1 MVTELRTIFLR
12 KFMVYYV
19 SYPLKCVF
27 MMQLKVVTFETAS
40 IVGRSRY
47 AAEKKIKIVYT
58 PSSVQFRA
66 HIKKEYT
73 MDPTEETR
81 FNELYQRHL
90 RLLKLQGK
98 SQKTIDAY
106 SRAVRRISDYFD
118 CCPDQLTLEQR
129 ELFFAQLVES
139 HSWRTVKVDRNGL
152 QFFWKH
158 VLKQDWQWIKIVKAP
173 KVRSLPDILTVC
185 EVEQL
190 IGATCKLRYRV
201 FLLATYSMGL
211 RLGETLAL
219 QVGDI
224 DGQRKQIHVRRGKG
238 HKDRFVPLPDL
249 TYQAL
254 RALWCKHRNPCWLFP
269 NAVGSPER
277 ISRATTHMDR
287 GGAQAAM
294 KAVVTQC
301 GIKKKSISTRFAT
314 VLPLTY
320 SNAA

>member
-1 MVTELRTIFLR
+1 MN
-12 KFMVYYV
+12 
-19 SYPLKCVF
+19 
-27 MMQLKVVTFETAS
+27 QAETN
-40 IVGRSRY
+40 
-47 AAEKKIKIVYT
+47 
-58 PSSVQFRA
+58 Q
-66 HIKKEYT
+66 
-73 MDPTEETR
+73 
-81 FNELYQRHL
+81 FNELYQSHL

-106 SRAVRRISDYFD
+106 SRAVRRISEHFD

-129 ELFFAQLVES
+129 EEYFSKLIES
-139 HSWRTVKVDRNGL
+139 HSWSTVKIDRNGL

-158 VLKQDWQWIKIVKAP
+158 VLKRDWQWIQMIKVP
-173 KVRSLPDILTVC
+173 KVHSLPDILTVS
-185 EVEQL
+185 EVEKL
-190 IGATCKLRYRV
+190 IGATRKLRYRV

-224 DGQRKQIHVRRGKG
+224 DGQRKQVHIRRGKG

-249 TYQAL
+249 TYQAF

-269 NAVGSPER
+269 NAIGSPER
-277 ISRATTHMDR
+277 ICRATTHMDR

-301 GIKKKSISTRFAT
+301 GIKKKSRFTPYDT
-314 VLPLTY
+314 VSPPICL
-320 SNAA
+320 SRV

>member
-1 MVTELRTIFLR
+1 MDQTETN
-12 KFMVYYV
+12 
-19 SYPLKCVF
+19 
-27 MMQLKVVTFETAS
+27 
-40 IVGRSRY
+40 
-47 AAEKKIKIVYT
+47 
-58 PSSVQFRA
+58 
-66 HIKKEYT
+66 
-73 MDPTEETR
+73 R
-81 FNELYQRHL
+81 FNELYQRH
-90 RLLKLQGK
+90 RRMLKLQGK

-106 SRAVRRISDYFD
+106 TRAVRRIRDHFD

-129 ELFFAQLVES
+129 EQYFSDLVES
-139 HSWRTVKVDRNGL
+139 HSWSTVKVDRNGL

-158 VLKQDWQWIKIVKAP
+158 VLKRDWQWVNIVKAP
-173 KVRSLPDILTVC
+173 KVHSLPDILTVA
-185 EVEQL
+185 EVEKL
-190 IGATCKLRYRV
+190 IGAARKLHYRV

-224 DGQRKQIHVRRGKG
+224 DGQRKLVHIRRGKG

-254 RALWCKHRNPCWLFP
+254 RALWCEHRNPCWLFP

-277 ISRATTHMDR
+277 IGSAASHMGR

-301 GIKKKSISTRFAT
+301 GIKKKSRFTPFVTAGQPIC
-314 VLPLTY
+314 LKR
-320 SNAA
+320 A